1 MQDQFSDIVNGVCCQ
16 LTAGVVTVWVAIEI
30 AGEVIQ
36 MSHQLALCIQC
47 GTSMVQIGD
56 TYRIWSM

>member
-1 MQDQFSDIVNGVCCQ
+1 MQDQFSDIVNGVCRQ

-36 MSHQLALCIQC
+36 MSHQLPLCIQC

-56 TYRIWSM
+56 TYRM